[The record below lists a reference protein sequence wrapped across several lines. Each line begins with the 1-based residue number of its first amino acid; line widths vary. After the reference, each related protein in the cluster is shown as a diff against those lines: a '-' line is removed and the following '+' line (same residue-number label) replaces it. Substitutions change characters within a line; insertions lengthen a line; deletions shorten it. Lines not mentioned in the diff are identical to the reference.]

1 MIWISGFS
9 AGNKPVKA
17 YSYFGASSMPS
28 HRGHIRRTTLTSEL
42 PVIFIS
48 GPTASGKT
56 ELAMRLAERMDVA
69 LINVDA
75 AQVYTGMD
83 IGTAKLDR
91 ALQKQYPHALID
103 IRDPA
108 EVYDASQFV
117 EDATALIDSAH
128 EAGKMPV
135 LVGGSLFYF
144 SALENGVSTLP
155 PANPEIRQALEQEAR
170 EQGWSAL
177 YARLQRIDPELGR
190 RIQPGDKQRIQR
202 ALEIYQQT
210 GMPPSQAMSNSAP
223 KPLAQSIFKFNLFT
237 PDRQLLH
244 SRIHQRFEDMLSAG
258 LVEEV
263 EQLKAREDLHLELP
277 SMRCVGYRQVWQ
289 YLAGEM
295 DYAAM
300 RAKGEAATRQLAKR
314 QLTWLRHQ
322 RGQIW
327 LSSESEQN
335 VEFILPFLQ

>member
-1 MIWISGFS
+1 VS
-9 AGNKPVKA
+9 K
-17 YSYFGASSMPS
+17 
-28 HRGHIRRTTLTSEL
+28 L

-56 ELAMRLAERMDVA
+56 ELAMRLSERLDVA

-75 AQVYTGMD
+75 AQVYKGMD

-91 ALQKQYPHALID
+91 PLQEQYPHALID

-117 EDATALIDSAH
+117 EDATALINSAH
-128 EAGKMPV
+128 EDEKIPV

-144 SALENGVSTLP
+144 SALENGVSSLP
-155 PANPEIRQALEQEAR
+155 GANPEIRQALEQEAR
-170 EQGWSAL
+170 ELGWSTL
-177 YARLQRIDPELGR
+177 YERLQNIDPELCQ

-202 ALEIYQQT
+202 ALEIYQQS
-210 GMPPSQAMSNSAP
+210 GEPPSQVMFKSKP
-223 KPLAQSIFKFNLFT
+223 QPLAQSIFKFNLFT
-237 PDRQLLH
+237 PDRKLLH
-244 SRIHQRFEDMLSAG
+244 ARIHKRFGDMLSAG
-258 LVEEV
+258 LIEEV
-263 EQLKAREDLHLELP
+263 EQLKARRDLHLELP

-289 YLAGEM
+289 YLAGEI

-300 RAKGEAATRQLAKR
+300 RDKGEAATRQLAKR
-314 QLTWLRHQ
+314 QLTWLRRQ

-327 LSSESEQN
+327 LSSESRQN
-335 VEFILPFLQ
+335 VEYILPFLQ